1 MCTSFIASSLAQFV
15 YTLQRIT
22 FTNLETL
29 HIIFAISTLFFFI
42 LLIWYI
48 VAAVSNRRQEEFASV
63 AVVSP
68 QPIIPIDP
76 FVKSELSN
84 YIEDTESSIISS
96 NDISGGSSYLISSSA
111 QEEEVDLLEVESK
124 LYDFSIDKKDG
135 FFYGSDSSLSEST
148 SNTVEYG
155 YSSDI
160 EREEEEF
167 DRIESD
173 SSYISSFPE
182 KKDKIS
188 RETGWKD
195 GNAEYKEKTKAD
207 YSGLPD
213 KSYKDKIPSK
223 HAHAIDLPVADKSFS
238 REKAETISPVIS
250 QKQESSESLKIKLPK
265 KEVILS
271 KAKEEEDL
279 DNSRTRT
286 APLKA
291 MRIDL
296 PEKGKITLKKK
307 VPEQLESKKGRIDL
321 PKKSLQ

>member
-1 MCTSFIASSLAQFV
+1 MYISFIASSLAQFV
-15 YTLQRIT
+15 YTLQRTT

-48 VAAVSNRRQEEFASV
+48 VAAVSNRRQEEFSSV

-135 FFYGSDSSLSEST
+135 FFYGSDSSSSESP

-155 YSSDI
+155 YSSAI
-160 EREEEEF
+160 EREEEF
-167 DRIESD
+167 DHIESD

-182 KKDKIS
+182 KKDKIIS
-188 RETGWKD
+188 RETVWKD
-195 GNAEYKEKTKAD
+195 GDSEYKEKTKAD
-207 YSGLPD
+207 YSGISD
-213 KSYKDKIPSK
+213 KSYNVKDKKPSK
-223 HAHAIDLPVADKSFS
+223 HAIDLPVADKSFS
-238 REKAETISPVIS
+238 REKGETISPVIS

-265 KEVILS
+265 KEAILS

-307 VPEQLESKKGRIDL
+307 VSEQSESKKGRIDL